1 MVSSDS
7 EILNLSSE
15 VQSEDVD
22 RALRPQMLSEFIGQK
37 EVRENLRIFIDS
49 ARKRKVA
56 LDHTIFHGP
65 PGLGK
70 TTLAQIIARSEEHTS
85 ELQSRVDLVNKKNI
99 IFF

>member
-70 TTLAQIIARSEEHTS
+70 TTLAQIIAREMGVNIKMTS
-85 ELQSRVDLVNKKNI
+85 AQYWQEREI
-99 IFF
+99 